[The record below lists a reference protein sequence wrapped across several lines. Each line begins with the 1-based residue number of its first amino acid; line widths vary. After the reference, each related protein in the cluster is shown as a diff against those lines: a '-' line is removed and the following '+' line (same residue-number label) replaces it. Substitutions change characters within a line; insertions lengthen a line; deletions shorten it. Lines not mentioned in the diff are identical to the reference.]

1 MARIYRNSQNST
13 VKKKKLSNQKTD
25 KGHEQRFHSA
35 GYTDG
40 KYAMKRWSASLT
52 MRQRQSKTTMSYHY
66 TPVRWVQFYKL
77 VKTSHT
83 GEAAENPDPSYTAVG
98 MQMAQPL

>member
-1 MARIYRNSQNST
+1 
-13 VKKKKLSNQKTD
+13 
-25 KGHEQRFHSA
+25 
-35 GYTDG
+35 
-40 KYAMKRWSASLT
+40 
-52 MRQRQSKTTMSYHY
+52 MSYHY